1 MAYIPYCNAPITYS
15 ADYRK
20 GVKRQAPIHTPVRT
34 STHPPMLEFL
44 QNPRGLLALN
54 LARTAYWQARL
65 DGVPPHEALEFADAE
80 LRAVSGDPDDGLAE
94 WCAAGNEP
102 PAELIRRRDA
112 ANDDDEPRRE
122 VA

>member
-1 MAYIPYCNAPITYS
+1 MPYIPYCNAPIVYT
-15 ADYRK
+15 
-20 GVKRQAPIHTPVRT
+20 TPRR
-34 STHPPMLEFL
+34 PAMLEVL

-65 DGVPPHEALEFADAE
+65 DGVPADEALDFADAE
-80 LRAVSGDPDDGLAE
+80 LRVVSGDPDDGLAE

-102 PAELIRRRDA
+102 PPELVRRRDA
-112 ANDDDEPRRE
+112 ANDDDPRRE